1 MSWENFTKHYLN
13 IDELD
18 FALDISRIDFGD
30 DFLSEMEPKMQSAF
44 LAMADLEAGAIANPD
59 EGRMVGHYGFATRSC
74 TQAKIS
80 KEIENCLAQIK
91 QIASDVHSGKI
102 AGAKGRFKNCPIIG
116 IGGSALGPQFVS
128 DALGDPQ
135 ADKLALYFF
144 DNTDPST

>member
-18 FALDISRIDFGD
+18 FALDISRIDFDD

-59 EGRMVGHYGFATRSC
+59 EGRMVGHYWLRNSALAP
-74 TQAKIS
+74 QAELT
-80 KEIENCLAQIK
+80 KEIEDCLAQIK

-102 AGAKGRFKNCPIIG
+102 AGAKGRFKNCLIIG
-116 IGGSALGPQFVS
+116 IGG
-128 DALGDPQ
+128 
-135 ADKLALYFF
+135 
-144 DNTDPST
+144 